1 MNTSGDAWQ
10 DSIQK
15 NARKEGNR
23 MKLKRYANKEG
34 KRRLVII
41 WEGVEVEVK
50 TLWIGGAVVV
60 LGWLFLVGLS
70 VL

>member
-1 MNTSGDAWQ
+1 
-10 DSIQK
+10 
-15 NARKEGNR
+15 

>member
-1 MNTSGDAWQ
+1 MALT
-10 DSIQK
+10 QK
-15 NARKEGNR
+15 SARKEGNR

-60 LGWLFLVGLS
+60 LGWLFMVGLS